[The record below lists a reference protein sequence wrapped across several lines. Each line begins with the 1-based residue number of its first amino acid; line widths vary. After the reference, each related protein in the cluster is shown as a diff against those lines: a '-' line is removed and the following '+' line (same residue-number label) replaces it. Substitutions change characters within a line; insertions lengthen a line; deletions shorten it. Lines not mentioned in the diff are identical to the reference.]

1 MKGGIFMEQVNRGKY
16 LVICAALLAAA
27 LVVCSLI
34 LANPLDNYA
43 TSRAAITVTGSA
55 KKQITSDLAVWRG
68 SFYQES
74 VNLQDAYTN
83 LKSDLAKVKSYL
95 VEQGIPEEQIVVSSI
110 TTMPQYIYNPNGIS
124 TGQIASYRLMQSIE
138 VKSNDVQ
145 KIAAIAR
152 AATELIEKGVIF
164 ESMQPEYFY
173 TKLNDLK
180 VDMLAEATKDA
191 KQRAE
196 KMASS
201 TGSKIGA
208 LRSARMGV
216 FQITPVNSNDISDY
230 GINDT
235 SSIEKEITA
244 VVNVEF
250 GIE

>member
-1 MKGGIFMEQVNRGKY
+1 MEKLNKERS

-34 LANPLDNYA
+34 LANPLEHYA
-43 TSRAAITVTGSA
+43 TNKSAITVTGSA
-55 KKQITSDLAVWRG
+55 KKQLTSDLAIWRG
-68 SFYQES
+68 SFYQET

-83 LKSDLAKVKSYL
+83 LKNDLVKVKSYL
-95 VEQGIPEEQIVVSSI
+95 VKQGIPEDQIVVSSI
-110 TTMPQYIYNPNGIS
+110 STMPQYVYNANGTS
-124 TGQIASYRLMQSIE
+124 TGQIASYRLTQNIE

-152 AATELIEKGVIF
+152 SATELIEQDVIF
-164 ESMQPEYFY
+164 DSQAPEYLY
-173 TKLNDLK
+173 TKLNNLK

-196 KMASS
+196 KMAAS

-216 FQITPVNSNDISDY
+216 FQITPVNSNEISDY
-230 GINDT
+230 GMNDT

>member
-1 MKGGIFMEQVNRGKY
+1 MEQVNKGKY

-34 LANPLDNYA
+34 LANPLENYA
-43 TSRAAITVTGSA
+43 TSKSAITVTGSA
-55 KKQITSDLAVWRG
+55 KKQLASDLAVWRG
-68 SFYQES
+68 SFYQET
-74 VNLQDAYTN
+74 VNLPDAYNN
-83 LKSDLAKVKSYL
+83 LKNDLAKVKSYL
-95 VEQGIPEEQIVVSSI
+95 VKQGIPEEQIVVSSI
-110 TTMPQYIYNPNGIS
+110 STMPQYVYNANGTS
-124 TGQIASYRLMQSIE
+124 TGQIASYRLSQSIE

-152 AATELIEKGVIF
+152 AATELIEQGVIF
-164 ESMQPEYFY
+164 ESQPPEFFY
-173 TKLNDLK
+173 TKLNNLK

-196 KMASS
+196 KMATS

-208 LRSARMGV
+208 LRSAKMGV
-216 FQITPVNSNDISDY
+216 FQITPVNSNEISDY
-230 GINDT
+230 GMNDT

>member
-1 MKGGIFMEQVNRGKY
+1 MEKMNKERS

-34 LANPLDNYA
+34 LANPLEHYA
-43 TSRAAITVTGSA
+43 TNKSAITVTGSA
-55 KKQITSDLAVWRG
+55 KKQLTSDLAVWRG
-68 SFYQES
+68 SFYQET

-83 LKSDLAKVKSYL
+83 LKNDLVKVKSYL
-95 VEQGIPEEQIVVSSI
+95 VKQGIPEDQIVVSSI
-110 TTMPQYIYNPNGIS
+110 STMPQYVYNANGSS
-124 TGQIASYRLMQSIE
+124 TGQIASYRLTQNIE
-138 VKSNDVQ
+138 IKSNDVQ

-152 AATELIEKGVIF
+152 SATELIEQDVIF
-164 ESMQPEYFY
+164 DSQPPEYFY
-173 TKLNDLK
+173 TKLNNLK

-196 KMASS
+196 KMAAS

-208 LRSARMGV
+208 LRSAKMGV
-216 FQITPVNSNDISDY
+216 FQITPVNSNEISDY
-230 GINDT
+230 GMNDT